1 MIDAGERQRFD
12 LRFGEIRLIDPAQIL
27 GPKKRLKYSIKDVGI
42 GGVLRFD
49 KKTFRVTATSVYQ
62 ETDDKFRREKQYI
75 VTELAL
81 FCLETG
87 ETQYIEWEI
96 DDQLEICF
104 TTRELSAKELSYDN
118 YEPVDFDDIDEMAD
132 EEETLILDNVTYDYD
147 DDWSAK
153 WRASDGRNSCVFM
166 VDFGN
171 AHIGWITIEGWS
183 EDGDENGDWEYQ
195 AFHSINIA
203 PTSIEILSLGEKG
216 SADGRAV

>member
-1 MIDAGERQRFD
+1 MLDIGERQRFD
-12 LRFGEIRLIDPAQIL
+12 LRFGEIRLINPAQIL
-27 GPKKRLKYSIKDVGI
+27 SPKKRLKYSIQDVGI

-62 ETDDKFRREKQYI
+62 ETDDKFRREKQYF

-104 TTRELSAKELSYDN
+104 TTRELSAKALSYDN
-118 YEPVDFDDIDEMAD
+118 YECVDFDDIDEMAD
-132 EEETLILDNVTYDYD
+132 EEETLILDSVTYDYD

-166 VDFGN
+166 VDFVN
-171 AHIGWITIEGWS
+171 AHAGWITIEGWS

-195 AFHSINIA
+195 AFHSISIA
-203 PTSIEILSLGEKG
+203 PASIEILSLGEKG
-216 SADGRAV
+216 SADDRAV